1 MMRHMLI
8 EVLQRGLVQEDTRE
22 WLGHFKARMTTAVP
36 MNDKVKLL
44 GFIVQVDD
52 DLVNQGAGDLL
63 FQHHRAGGIIPN
75 RSKVYRARR

>member
-1 MMRHMLI
+1 
-8 EVLQRGLVQEDTRE
+8 
-22 WLGHFKARMTTAVP
+22 MTTAVP